1 MANVYYIDGYNVIHR
16 SSVLKPLAAR
26 SFETA
31 REALIEKVARFCSA
45 TGQKVTIVFDGRGRR
60 AEHGNPAQH
69 TPGLAVVYAPG
80 HLSADAWIERTVYQ
94 SENRRAIIVVSAD
107 QGIRSLCRNLNALVV
122 DPDTFLAEIREQDA
136 DTRATM
142 QNMARPDTANRIEER
157 LSGNALD
164 ALKKIRDQLNK

>member
-16 SSVLKPLAAR
+16 SAILKPLVSQ

-31 REALIEKVARFCSA
+31 REALIDKVAAFCTA

-60 AEHGNPAQH
+60 AEQGNPASH
-69 TPGLAVVYAPG
+69 SPNLSVVYAPG
-80 HLSADAWIERTVYQ
+80 HLTADAWIERTVYQ
-94 SENRRAIIVVSAD
+94 AENRRDIIVVSAD

-122 DPDTFLAEIREQDA
+122 DPDTFLADLREKDA
-136 DTRATM
+136 DMKAAVK
-142 QNMARPDTANRIEER
+142 NLARPDTSNRMEER

-164 ALKKIRDQLNK
+164 QLRKLKDQLQK